1 MMRVPSQRPAIAAFA
16 RALGNALAC
25 LFVLLVLLAPAEM
38 SRLSAGAFVSVPLEV
53 LLGAALLLVLPVTF
67 RAVVATVLGVALGLL
82 AILKLLDMCFFAVL
96 SRPFDPVLDWSLLQD
111 GMTFLAGAIGPF
123 SAIGCLAAAVVFST
137 VVILGMTWSV
147 QRLSRLLARHDVI
160 ATRTVVALAA
170 LWFPAALMG
179 AQIIA
184 GVPLA
189 GKSSAAYLKE
199 RGQSANAAARARELS
214 ADLPTDPFATIPS
227 DELLASLRGKDV
239 MICFIESYGR
249 SAVEDPEFAP
259 GVTAVLDAG
268 NQQLRARGFD
278 SRSAFLTSSTVGG
291 GSWLAHGTFHSGLW
305 IDNQQRY
312 DDLDASQ
319 RLTLT
324 RAFRRAGWRTVG
336 VMPGNDAPWQQSD
349 SLGYDKVYAAADLG
363 YRGPRFSW
371 ASMPDQYTLSSF
383 ERTEHATRNR
393 PPVMAEVTLVSSH
406 APWEPI
412 PRLVDWKDIGNGSIF
427 EGMADANDPPQAIL
441 TRPALR
447 VHADYRAAIE
457 YSLSSLISYIQI
469 YGNKNLVVI
478 FLGDHQPSPI
488 VTGYGVSHDVP
499 ISIVTQDRSVL
510 NRISSWGWRD
520 GLKPGPQ
527 APVWRMDAFR
537 DRFLTAFGPQREPVS
552 DRH

>member
-1 MMRVPSQRPAIAAFA
+1 MTRVPSQWPAITAFTG
-16 RALGNALAC
+16 ALGNAFAC

-38 SRLSAGAFVSVPLEV
+38 SRLSAGTFVSVPVEV
-53 LLGAALLLVLPVTF
+53 LLGAALLLVLPRTL
-67 RAVVATVLGVALGLL
+67 RAVVATLLGIALGLL

-111 GMTFLAGAIGPF
+111 GMTFLAGAIGSF

-137 VVILGMTWSV
+137 LVVLGMTWSV
-147 QRLSRLLARHDVI
+147 QRLSRSLARHDVI
-160 ATRTVVALAA
+160 VTRTVVVLAA
-170 LWFPAALMG
+170 LWFPSALVG
-179 AQIIA
+179 AQITA

-189 GKSSAAYLKE
+189 AESSAAYLKE
-199 RGQSANAAARARELS
+199 RGQSANAAARAREGS
-214 ADLPTDPFATIPS
+214 ATLPTDPFATIPS
-227 DELLASLRGKDV
+227 EELLASLRGKDV
-239 MICFIESYGR
+239 IICFLESYGR

-268 NQQLRARGFD
+268 NRQLRARGFD

-312 DDLDASQ
+312 DELDASQ

-324 RAFRRAGWRTVG
+324 RAFHRAGWRTVG

-349 SLGYDKVYAAADLG
+349 SLGYDQVYAAADLG

-371 ASMPDQYTLSSF
+371 ASMPDQYTLSRF

-393 PPVMAEVTLVSSH
+393 PPVMAEITLVSSH

-412 PRLVDWKDIGNGSIF
+412 PRMVGWKDIGDGSVF
-427 EGMADANDPPQAIL
+427 AGMANTNDPPQAIL

-457 YSLSSLISYIQI
+457 YSLSSLISYIQT
-469 YGNKNLVVI
+469 YGDKNLVVI

-488 VTGYGVSHDVP
+488 VTGYGASHDVP
-499 ISIVTQDRSVL
+499 ISILTQDRSVL
-510 NRISSWGWRD
+510 NRISSWGWQD

-527 APVWRMDAFR
+527 APVWRMDSFR
-537 DRFLTAFGPQREPVS
+537 DRFLTAFAANS
-552 DRH
+552 KTIDDRH